1 MKFKIQ
7 GSIQKKKKNL
17 LVEFQNF
24 YKTLYA
30 HGSLS
35 KKKKKS
41 RTGSKYR
48 DNLGMTVVAN
58 STHDAMINASQWM
71 AGSHFHVP
79 HPMLMPAVINSPF
92 QCTLDAKQI
101 LNTRTIN
108 LKADQTWQSN

>member
-7 GSIQKKKKNL
+7 GGIQKKKKFFFLNSRTSRRHCMHM
-17 LVEFQNF
+17 E
-24 YKTLYA
+24 A
-30 HGSLS
+30 SA
-35 KKKKKS
+35 KKKS

-58 STHDAMINASQWM
+58 STHDAMINASQRM

-79 HPMLMPAVINSPF
+79 HPMLMPVVINSPF

-108 LKADQTWQSN
+108 LKAD

>member
-1 MKFKIQ
+1 MEASAK
-7 GSIQKKKKNL
+7 
-17 LVEFQNF
+17 
-24 YKTLYA
+24 
-30 HGSLS
+30 

-58 STHDAMINASQWM
+58 STHDAMINASQRM